1 MKLFKYLLFFITVS
15 IQSQNLVTL
24 EDGTKVLENSPNN
37 LNGYLDA
44 FLDTSLKLG
53 YNLNQIKNTDV
64 SIRFLSVNEEIPDFN
79 NYHDKDSFFA
89 IAFALGMNN
98 DDKIEIIVDY
108 EQWLKLDFFEKTSV
122 MFHELCH
129 DILNAEHDD
138 SYSSNL
144 MHSSRGPKNAKE
156 LIDDFKNVLFK
167 YASNYK
173 LKTFIN
179 YGDTYNEFIRI
190 NPLGGEIQKDYKN
203 NLIAGTT
210 EEGLSWVAFF
220 NESFQ
225 FEKFVIIHGFFS
237 QSENKEQYERI
248 KNAFSKR
255 YGNAETKSYEGD
267 ILGTEWKRGTQKIEF
282 YSTPHEDAF
291 LLRTFLTG
299 PVGTKFML

>member
-1 MKLFKYLLFFITVS
+1 MKLFKYLLLFITVS
-15 IQSQNLVTL
+15 IQSQNIITL

-37 LNGYLDA
+37 INGYLDA

-53 YNLNQIKNTDV
+53 YNLNEIKNTDI
-64 SIRFLSVNEEIPDFN
+64 SIRYLSINEEHPDYN

-98 DDKIEIIVDY
+98 DNKIEIVVDY
-108 EQWLKLDFFEKTSV
+108 EQWLRLNDFEKISV

-129 DILNAEHDD
+129 DIFNAEHDD

-144 MHSSRGPKNAKE
+144 MHSSRGPQNYKE
-156 LIDDFKNVLFK
+156 LIDDFNRILFK
-167 YASNYK
+167 YASKYK

-179 YGDTYNEFIRI
+179 YGDSYNEFIRI

-210 EEGLSWVAFF
+210 KEGLSWVAFF

-237 QSENKEQYERI
+237 KNENKEQYERI

-255 YGNAETKSYEGD
+255 FGNAETKSYQGD
-267 ILGTEWKRGTQKIEF
+267 ILGTEWKRGTQK
-282 YSTPHEDAF
+282 
-291 LLRTFLTG
+291 
-299 PVGTKFML
+299 